1 VIDYCRER
9 LTVYKALRMV
19 EFRVA
24 APVTATG
31 NVLNRLLGEER
42 SAERRRPPDGNRP
55 SWRCA

>member
-1 VIDYCRER
+1 M
-9 LTVYKALRMV
+9 YKALRMV